1 MVEQVAVNHFVGGSS
16 PSSGAFPIITNE
28 EPLIR
33 YLLLVVFFMSSC
45 NKIIV
50 PPDAGRTPREMKMHG
65 HSRVDNYYWMRLTD
79 EQKSAKKY
87 DGQAQKVV
95 DYINKETDYLNDNL
109 SHTKSFQ
116 DKLYNEMVGRIKK
129 DDESVPY
136 FENEYYYYSRYEE
149 KKEYPIYCRKHKNLG
164 NKEEIILDV
173 NDLAEGYDYFAI
185 GGISISPDNQWL
197 AYGADTL
204 SRRFYKIYFKH
215 LESGEILDQT
225 ISNTTGGVAWAN
237 DNKTIFY
244 TLKNKVTL
252 LGEKIY
258 RHQLGTDSNQDEMV
272 YEEKD
277 ESFYNGVYRSK
288 SGEYIIIY
296 NSSTLVSD
304 YHILSADN
312 PSGNFQNFTPR
323 GTKHEYGIQHYKN
336 YFYITSNLDA
346 PNNRLMRTKIDATEI
361 SNWEEVLPH
370 RDDVHLLGLEIF
382 KNHMVLSERK
392 NGLLGLRLKN
402 MKTGTDKYIDFEEKT
417 YSAYISTNEEYN
429 TNILRYSYTS
439 MLTPYS
445 VYDYN
450 MDTGE
455 KILLKQS
462 EIIGDGYDQ
471 NLYDAET
478 IYATSRD
485 GEKIPIYLVYRKDL
499 KRETPQPLLLYSYG
513 SYGSTSDPYFS
524 SARLSLL
531 NRGMIYALTNVRGS
545 QIYGRKSYED
555 GKMLNKKNTFYDFI
569 DAGKFLVDQEY
580 TSSDQ
585 LFCSGGSAGGL
596 LIGAVVNMEPSL
608 WKGAIASVPFVD
620 VVTTMLD
627 PTIPLTSNEW
637 DEWGDPKEE
646 DYYHYMLSYSP
657 YDQVKDTDYPNLLV
671 TSGFFDSQV
680 QYWEPLK
687 YVAKLRD
694 HWLGKNKLYLYMNM
708 DAGHGGKSGRFRIYR
723 EIALEY
729 AFLLDL
735 VGVKT

>member
-1 MVEQVAVNHFVGGSS
+1 
-16 PSSGAFPIITNE
+16 
-28 EPLIR
+28 
-33 YLLLVVFFMSSC
+33 MSSC
-45 NKIIV
+45 TKIIV
-50 PPDAGRTPREMKMHG
+50 PPDVEKNPHEMKIHG
-65 HSRVDNYYWMRLTD
+65 HDRVDNYYWMRLTD

-87 DGQAQKVV
+87 DNQTQKVV
-95 DYINKETDYLNDNL
+95 DYIDAENDYLNKNL
-109 SHTKSFQ
+109 RHTKPLQ

-136 FENEYYYYSRYEE
+136 FENGYYYYTRYEE
-149 KKEYPIYCRKHKNLG
+149 KKEYPIHCRKYKDLENE
-164 NKEEIILDV
+164 EEIILDV
-173 NDLAEGYDYFAI
+173 NLLAEGYDYFAI
-185 GGISISPDNQWL
+185 GGMSVSPDNQWL
-197 AYGADTL
+197 SYGADTL

-215 LESGEILDQT
+215 LVSGKILDHT
-225 ISNTTGGVAWAN
+225 IPNTTGGVAWAN
-237 DNKTIFY
+237 DNKTVFY
-244 TLKNKVTL
+244 TSKNKVTL

-258 RHQLGTDSNQDEMV
+258 RHKVGTDSNLDKLV
-272 YEEKD
+272 YKEKD
-277 ESFYNGVYRSK
+277 ETFYNGVYRSK
-288 SGEYIIIY
+288 SGKYIIIY

-312 PSGNFQNFTPR
+312 PDGEFLNFTPR
-323 GTKHEYGIQHYKN
+323 GTKHEYGIQHYRD
-336 YFYITSNLDA
+336 YFYIISNIDA
-346 PNNRLMRTKIDATEI
+346 PNNRLMKTKIDATGI
-361 SNWEEVLPH
+361 SNWEEALAH

-392 NGLLGLRLKN
+392 EGLRSIRLKN
-402 MKTGTDKYIDFEEKT
+402 MKTDTDEYIDFEEKT
-417 YSAYISTNEEYN
+417 YSAYVSTNEEYN
-429 TNILRYSYTS
+429 TNILRYSYSS

-445 VYDYN
+445 VFDYN

-455 KILLKQS
+455 KTLLKQTQ
-462 EIIGDGYDQ
+462 IVGKGYDQ
-471 NLYDAET
+471 SLYDAET
-478 IYATSRD
+478 IYAASRD

-499 KRETPQPLLLYSYG
+499 KRDRPQPLLLYSYG

-524 SARLSLL
+524 SSRLSLL
-531 NRGMIYALTNVRGS
+531 DRGMIYALTNVRGS

-569 DAGKFLVDQEY
+569 DAGKFLVEQGY
-580 TSSDQ
+580 TSPDQ
-585 LFCSGGSAGGL
+585 LLCSGGSAGGL
-596 LIGAVVNMEPSL
+596 LIGAVVNMEPDL
-608 WKGAIASVPFVD
+608 WKGAIAAVPFVD

-646 DYYHYMLSYSP
+646 DYYNYMLSYSP
-657 YDQVKDTDYPNLLV
+657 YDQVTNIAYPNLLV

-694 HWLGKNKLYLYMNM
+694 YWLGDNKLYLFMNM

-723 EIALEY
+723 EIALGY